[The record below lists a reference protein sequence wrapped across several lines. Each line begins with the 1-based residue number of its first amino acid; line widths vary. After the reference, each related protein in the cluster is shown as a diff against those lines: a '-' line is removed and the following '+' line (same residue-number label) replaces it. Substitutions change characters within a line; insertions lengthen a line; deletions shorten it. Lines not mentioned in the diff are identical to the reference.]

1 MQEVNVGSGAVK
13 GKKILVVDDEPDV
26 RDYLSSFLEDE
37 GFEIRTAE
45 NGLSAINLIGQ
56 ERPDLILL
64 DLLMPEST
72 GAGFY
77 RKLQE
82 KEEFKD
88 IPVIVISGMVGK
100 DVTVMD
106 FVQVL
111 DKPIDRDRLLT
122 IIQAALTTDH

>member
-1 MQEVNVGSGAVK
+1 MNVGSGSVM
-13 GKKILVVDDEPDV
+13 GKKILIVDDEPDV

-45 NGLSAINLIGQ
+45 NGLAAISLIEE

-72 GAGFY
+72 GASLY

-82 KEEFKD
+82 KEELKD

-122 IIQAALTTDH
+122 IIQAALAE

>member
-1 MQEVNVGSGAVK
+1 VNVGSGAVN

-45 NGLSAINLIGQ
+45 NGLSAINLIG
-56 ERPDLILL
+56 EEKPDLILL

-122 IIQAALTTDH
+122 IIQVALTTDH

>member
-1 MQEVNVGSGAVK
+1 MIMN
-13 GKKILVVDDEPDV
+13 D
-26 RDYLSSFLEDE
+26 LSSFLEDE
-37 GFEIRTAE
+37 GYEIRTAE
-45 NGLSAINLIGQ
+45 NGLAAISLIEE

-72 GAGFY
+72 GAGLY
-77 RKLQE
+77 RKLQG

-122 IIQAALTTDH
+122 IIQAALAE